1 MILKNEINDP
11 IIREAIK
18 RVMAIVQTDRFYQ
31 EISEAD
37 FFGIN
42 SLLPGHYGNQ
52 LSIWI
57 ADDLKHS
64 FSLDFTFT
72 IKPIKPVNPWS
83 KMVATTFEN
92 DPNSLYI
99 NIRKSFSIHERVN
112 TISHEI
118 SHLFNYGHIGNSST
132 QFNLSSVPYK
142 VGEIAEKLSRE
153 IYGN

>member
-1 MILKNEINDP
+1 MIIKNEINDP

-18 RVMAIVQTDRFYQ
+18 RVMAIVQTERFHQ
-31 EISEAD
+31 EIKQSD
-37 FFGIN
+37 FFGLK
-42 SLLPGHYGNQ
+42 SLMPGHYDKS

-57 ADDLKHS
+57 AYDLIHS
-64 FSLDFTFT
+64 FSLDFEFT

-99 NIRKSFSIHERVN
+99 NIRKSFSVHERVN
-112 TISHEI
+112 TITHEVT
-118 SHLFNYGHIGNSST
+118 HLFNYGHIGNSAT

-142 VGEIAEKLSRE
+142 TGEIAEKLSKE